1 MMHYGT
7 FQDQNQ
13 PASNS
18 YVDPALLSASQMMN
32 TTGEHASS
40 SISSVS
46 NILKGGGTDFSGQ
59 QQFLQSPYFHKGATN
74 LDPVS
79 LQGSH
84 NLQQMPPSAMPQAA
98 LTGTMTTTPVL

>member
-18 YVDPALLSASQMMN
+18 YVDPALLSANQIMN
-32 TTGEHASS
+32 TASEYASS
-40 SISSVS
+40 SISSIS
-46 NILKGGGTDFSGQ
+46 NILRGGSTDFSSQ
-59 QQFLQSPYFHKGATN
+59 QQFLQSPYFHKSGTN
-74 LDPVS
+74 LDPMT

-84 NLQQMPPSAMPQAA
+84 NLQQMPPSAIPQAT
-98 LTGTMTTTPVL
+98 LPGRKTIIHV